1 MNPVTLIKGT
11 NIHDHSY
18 VLIGQCPDCD
28 TRYHA
33 DHYREQRPGTS
44 HDWDIA
50 YVNAATYLKV
60 GQKIWVDRIFSKAV
74 LNGMYSFHGSSAAY
88 AEFWNDSFWS
98 TQQGKSRKI
107 SRWQI
112 WQAFVHE
119 SLHTVAKVSDI
130 NLVLPDGLP
139 IEEVTQN
146 AFAKLGNDGIISS
159 AVEHSC
165 SECTHVYKKVADVI
179 TADDPAA
186 MVKDEQGYTLG
197 IKLQHPTPTLSTPT
211 LIG

>member
-1 MNPVTLIKGT
+1 
-11 NIHDHSY
+11 
-18 VLIGQCPDCD
+18 
-28 TRYHA
+28 
-33 DHYREQRPGTS
+33 
-44 HDWDIA
+44 
-50 YVNAATYLKV
+50 
-60 GQKIWVDRIFSKAV
+60 
-74 LNGMYSFHGSSAAY
+74 MYSFHGSSAAY

-107 SRWQI
+107 SRRQI

-146 AFAKLGNDGIISS
+146 AFAKLGNDGIIRS

-179 TADDPAA
+179 TGDDPAA
-186 MVKDEQGYTLG
+186 MVGVDENRAVSLLLGDDADLAAQDAAQARHNAQYHPDEEIDVNEAPGYVTAIVMDGVVMGPTVSILILDKLLHILI
-197 IKLQHPTPTLSTPT
+197 IKHIALF
-211 LIG
+211 